1 MSAAPSV
8 VRVDLGKRGYDI
20 VVGRGVIAE
29 AGARIA
35 HLRPGANVAI
45 VSDTTVFSHH
55 GAALRS
61 SLSKAGITAHEVLV
75 APGEA
80 SKSWRMLERV
90 SEGLISARI
99 ERRDLVIALGGGVVG
114 DLAGCAAAL
123 TRRGTDVV
131 QIPTSLLAQVDS
143 SVGGKTG
150 INSPA
155 GKNLIGAFHQP
166 CLVLADSDALDTLS
180 ARHMRAGYAEIV
192 KYGLLGDGA
201 FYNWLEAHW
210 QGIFS
215 GGAARIHAISKS
227 CAMKAAIV
235 ARDETEQGE
244 RALLNLG
251 HTFAHALEA
260 LTGYSDRLLHGEAVS
275 IGMALAFRYSAR
287 SGLVA
292 PAAADRIERHLR
304 AVGLPTRIGDIAGGV
319 GGSGDIM
326 AAMAQ
331 DKKVSRGRL
340 TFILVKDIG
349 AAFIARDVEG
359 EAMVRFLDS
368 EMQEMVKASLP

>member
-20 VVGRGVIAE
+20 VVGGGVIGE
-29 AGARIA
+29 AGERIA
-35 HLRPGANVAI
+35 RLRPGANVAI
-45 VSDTTVFSHH
+45 VSDTTVFSQH

-61 SLSKAGITAHEVLV
+61 SLSRVGISAHEVLV

-80 SKSWRMLERV
+80 SKCWRMLEQV
-90 SEGLISARI
+90 SEGLIAARI

-123 TRRGTDVV
+123 TRRGVDVV

-201 FYNWLEAHW
+201 FYDWLEAHW

-215 GGAARIHAISKS
+215 GGEERIHAIAKS

-260 LTGYSDRLLHGEAVS
+260 LTGYGERLLHGEAVA

-287 SGLVA
+287 AGLVA
-292 PAAADRIERHLR
+292 PAVAQRVEQHLR
-304 AVGLPTRIGDIAGGV
+304 AVGLPTRISDIAGGA
-319 GGSGDIM
+319 GASADIM

-340 TFILVKDIG
+340 TFILVNGIG
-349 AAFIARDVEG
+349 SAFIAKDVDG
-359 EAMVRFLDS
+359 AGMARFLDAD
-368 EMQEMVKASLP
+368 MQEPVSAGRR